1 MGARVGRRERQQ
13 DMGGPSPFP
22 LMTGKRTLPLLK
34 LKVLSPLQHQ
44 LLYRSRNLNQKRVQ
58 KSQKLKVS
66 LNQNLSLNLNR
77 SLNLNLSLNLNQ
89 NQNQSLNLSLSQNLS
104 QKVHQSRELLEEP
117 PGLQRESSMAW
128 TAQTW

>member
-34 LKVLSPLQHQ
+34 MKVLSPLQHQ
-44 LLYRSRNLNQKRVQ
+44 LLYQ
-58 KSQKLKVS
+58 SQ
-66 LNQNLSLNLNR
+66 
-77 SLNLNLSLNLNQ
+77 NLNLSLDLNQ

-104 QKVHQSRELLEEP
+104 QNQSQKVHQSRELLEEP
-117 PGLQRESSMAW
+117 LGLQRESSMAW

>member
-1 MGARVGRRERQQ
+1 MGAQAGRRERQQ

-34 LKVLSPLQHQ
+34 MKVLSPLQHQ
-44 LLYRSRNLNQKRVQ
+44 LLYRSQNLNQKRVQ

-66 LNQNLSLNLNR
+66 LNL
-77 SLNLNLSLNLNQ
+77 SLNLNLSQNLNQ

-104 QKVHQSRELLEEP
+104 QNQSQKVHQSRELWEEP